1 MLTLVNWLKRLPL
14 ATYKTSLLLAVMC
27 SNFLFVGVDVLMA
40 HSQNNFFRWALI
52 PLVYSPLAAL
62 AILARLVLR
71 DNAVVKR
78 VFQVVMWLGVGVGV
92 AGTFFHLTGN
102 AGSGGDSLHRLLV
115 EGSPFAAPIAFAG
128 MAVYALTSEHYRGS
142 VRSSKLLNLVGLGFL
157 AAVVAAFL
165 DHARL
170 GFIPIYTVIPIFSG
184 SLAAFACFYRAR
196 RRANSKETRLFL
208 YLLALSVVVGL
219 LGFVLHVLGDLA
231 GTDSI
236 VWARLLYRNPV
247 LGPLLFCDLALLGAL
262 SNLPESTMVV
272 QSQSDSVL
280 VGQRA

>member
-1 MLTLVNWLKRLPL
+1 MPLLVERLKQLPL
-14 ATYKTSLLLAVMC
+14 ATHKTSLLLAVMC

-52 PLVYSPLAAL
+52 PLVFSPLAAL
-62 AILARLVLR
+62 AILAQLVSR
-71 DNAVVKR
+71 GNAVVRR
-78 VFQVVMWLGVGVGV
+78 VFQMVMWVGMGVGM

-102 AGSGGDSLHRLLV
+102 AGSGQDSFRRLLV

-128 MAVYALTSEHYRGS
+128 MSVYALTSEHYRGT
-142 VRSSKLLNLVGLGFL
+142 VRTAKLLNLVGLGFL
-157 AAVVAAFL
+157 AAVLAAFL

-170 GFIPIYTVIPIFSG
+170 DFIPIYTLIPIFSG
-184 SLAAFACFYRAR
+184 TLAAVSCFYLAR
-196 RRANSKETRLFL
+196 GRANSKETRLFL
-208 YLLALSVVVGL
+208 CLLALSVVVGL
-219 LGFVLHVLGDLA
+219 LGFVFHVVGDLA
-231 GTDSI
+231 GTESI

-262 SNLPESTMVV
+262 SILPEPTMGTA
-272 QSQSDSVL
+272 SQSDPIL